1 MNQFTITTIKTSVT
15 EGESQWLVC
24 SIDYILYVYWGGIS
38 MYNIHTMHH
47 TDSHKYLP
55 VNDTV
60 LVQIYI
66 NNTIIRTEMQE
77 CCNLM

>member
-1 MNQFTITTIKTSVT
+1 M
-15 EGESQWLVC
+15 
-24 SIDYILYVYWGGIS
+24 LYVYWGGIS

-55 VNDTV
+55 VNDSAR
-60 LVQIYI
+60 LVKIYI